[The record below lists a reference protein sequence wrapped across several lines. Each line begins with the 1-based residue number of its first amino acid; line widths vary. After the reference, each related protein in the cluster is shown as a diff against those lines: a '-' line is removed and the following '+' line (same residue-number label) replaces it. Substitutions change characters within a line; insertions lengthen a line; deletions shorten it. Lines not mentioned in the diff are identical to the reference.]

1 MGTPASAARGG
12 ASVPLF
18 QHRLE
23 GQNLLV
29 CPTAID
35 ELIRLVAPTRQE
47 IILEIGAGAGN
58 ITLPLAEQC
67 GHLIAVEKDAL
78 LYLQLV
84 ERCQGLPN
92 IQPVFADFFLT
103 HELWWPAFPQFPAVD
118 KFVANLPFGYVEA
131 ILARLAFVRFRSFV
145 AIMGERQVSRV
156 RTCFPELAAAFVI
169 ERKHLLGD
177 DAFYPSPSLL
187 ARHKSASDVHLYVI
201 TPAGASTPR

>member
-12 ASVPLF
+12 VSVPLF

-35 ELIRLVAPTRQE
+35 DLIRLVAPTRQE
-47 IILEIGAGAGN
+47 TILEIGAGAGN

-84 ERCQGLPN
+84 ERCQGRPT
-92 IQPVFADFFLT
+92 IQPVFADFFQT

-131 ILARLAFVRFRSFV
+131 VLARLAFVRFRSFV
-145 AIMGERQVSRV
+145 AILGERQVARV
-156 RTCFPELAAAFVI
+156 RSCFPGLAATFVF
-169 ERKHLLGD
+169 ERKQALGD
-177 DAFYPSPSLL
+177 EAFHPPPSML

-201 TPAGASTPR
+201 TLAEASAPG